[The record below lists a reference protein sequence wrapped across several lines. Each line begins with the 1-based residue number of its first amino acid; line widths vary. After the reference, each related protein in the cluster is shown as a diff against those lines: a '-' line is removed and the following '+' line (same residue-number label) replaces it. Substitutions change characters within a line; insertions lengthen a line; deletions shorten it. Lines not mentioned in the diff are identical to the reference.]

1 MINFINSLPAIS
13 SEYHVKTGLPF
24 VTLSYAQ
31 SLDGSIAAKR
41 GEALGLSGPESLR
54 LTHRLRSVHDAILV
68 GIGTVLSDN
77 PRLTVRLVNG
87 QNPRPIV
94 VDSQLR
100 IPLNCK
106 LFNENS
112 VTPWVIAT
120 EKHPAGRREAVEASG
135 ASVLTFRSDNKGQV
149 DLRLMLRR
157 LGEMGIAS
165 LMVEGGARIITSF
178 LFGGLA
184 NYLVLT
190 IAPVLV
196 GGLRGVNDLGPKEL
210 PEPHSLNQLGH
221 KWLGKDLILW
231 GNLI

>member
-13 SEYHVKTGLPF
+13 TEYHVKTGLPF

-54 LTHRLRSVHDAILV
+54 LTHRLRSMHDAILV

-106 LFNENS
+106 LFHENS
-112 VTPWVIAT
+112 VTPWVAAT
-120 EKHPAGRREAVEASG
+120 ENIRPAAEK
-135 ASVLTFRSDNKGQV
+135 RSKLQAQV
-149 DLRLMLRR
+149 
-157 LGEMGIAS
+157 
-165 LMVEGGARIITSF
+165 F
-178 LFGGLA
+178 
-184 NYLVLT
+184 
-190 IAPVLV
+190 
-196 GGLRGVNDLGPKEL
+196 
-210 PEPHSLNQLGH
+210 
-221 KWLGKDLILW
+221 
-231 GNLI
+231 

>member
-1 MINFINSLPAIS
+1 MTNFINSLPAIS
-13 SEYHVKTGLPF
+13 AEYHGKTGLPF

-31 SLDGSIAAKR
+31 SLDGSIAARR

-54 LTHRLRSVHDAILV
+54 LTHRLRSMHDAILV

-94 VDSQLR
+94 VDSSLR
-100 IPLNCK
+100 IPLNCR
-106 LFNENS
+106 LFAENS
-112 VTPWVIAT
+112 VNPWVAAT
-120 EKHPAGRREAVEASG
+120 EKYPASRREALEASG

-149 DLRLMLRR
+149 DLRSMLRR
-157 LGEMGIAS
+157 LGEMGIVS
-165 LMVEGGARIITSF
+165 LMVEGGSRIITSF

-196 GGLRGVNDLGPKEL
+196 GGLHGVNDLGRKEF
-210 PEPHSLNQLGH
+210 PGVHSLDQLGH

-231 GNLI
+231 GNLT

>member
-1 MINFINSLPAIS
+1 MTNFINSLPAIS
-13 SEYHVKTGLPF
+13 TEYHVKTGLPF

-31 SLDGSIAAKR
+31 SLDGSIAARR

-54 LTHRLRSVHDAILV
+54 LTHRLRSMHDAILV

-94 VDSQLR
+94 VDSRLR
-100 IPLNCK
+100 IPLTSK
-106 LFNENS
+106 LFHENS
-112 VTPWVIAT
+112 VTPWVAAT
-120 EKHPAGRREAVEASG
+120 DKHPASRREALEASG
-135 ASVLTFRSDNKGQV
+135 ASVLTFRSDNNGQV

-165 LMVEGGARIITSF
+165 LMVEGGSRIITSF
-178 LFGGLA
+178 LFGGLV

-196 GGLRGVNDLGPKEL
+196 GGLRGVHDLGPKGL
-210 PEPHSLNQLGH
+210 PGMHSLNQLGH

-231 GNLI
+231 GNLT